1 MKIVFVT
8 DLPSIPAR
16 KQNRVLSYTEA
27 RELKICADMGGVP
40 EMFELISIL
49 PTRTPYNKSD
59 EIFSYERK
67 TAVKY
72 DYLEGRKEDC
82 FVNPAIQTHIEEF
95 HKRIA
100 AYPKST
106 VFIPLKSLA
115 FYLLTNEVK
124 FTAHIGSIERT
135 RFGTAVI
142 PAIHPEMLFRSP
154 ERRLYTAR
162 AIQRA
167 YELITEKI
175 EEPKT
180 RFIIRP
186 TFDKVIHTIERML
199 DEDKDIAA
207 DIETVSR
214 HISCI
219 SICNDHEESV
229 SIPFISHEGS
239 NYIHCYT
246 YEQEVKIIQR
256 MRQLLT
262 RNRIVWQNGSYD
274 IQHIT
279 RSWGFVP
286 RNDFDTMLMYHAI
299 YPGLKKDLATLS
311 SLYVPYYQYWKD
323 EHKDF
328 TTLPEDLNSYWTYNA
343 KDSFYTLVIKEKL
356 QVEIEKHGVEE
367 QWQLLQQSEKHFNK
381 ISLRGVRIDKGEK
394 NSLMDKLLPELQER
408 QNRINVMAGYE
419 LNTSSSKQM
428 QTFFYEEQGCK
439 IQKNKKTF
447 QPSCDDQAL
456 EAIATEDPLYRPL
469 VNLIQS
475 SRSIGVFLN
484 TFVRMP
490 LDSDGRMRCSY
501 NVGGPETYRLSSS
514 KNPFGSGGNL
524 QNIPKGQEEEDGDDF
539 KLPNLRR
546 MFIPDEGMLLF
557 DADLAGA
564 DAQVVA
570 WEANDEDLK
579 AKFRSGEKIH
589 ALNAKDMYG
598 AAAGPDGKKAPYY
611 KNAKMGTHLCLADGH
626 EVLTPTG
633 WQKVEDVLAE
643 TPIVVCK
650 MDGTEARMERPLT
663 WYHAEDELE
672 MLEIEGQ
679 AYHQLVTPD
688 HKIPYA
694 TDSKGVI
701 RAAKAKDLPDSA
713 RLPKSTL
720 YSGSEKEDPNW
731 LRLLSAF
738 HADGSIQK
746 LQVRFHFKK
755 HRKIE
760 RLLDILGE
768 LLIKPKIYE
777 GSDGSTSITLASDD
791 ARWLITQGKQPTW
804 EMLRWS
810 RECLQAYVDELPH
823 WDGSIGITSVSFSTV
838 VPQTAE
844 IIHTLL
850 HLCGKSGN
858 TYPKGN
864 VGGLTVQINNR
875 PLHRLTSGR
884 IRRVEYSGGLHCP
897 TVSTGFFLTRYR
909 GKIAVTGNSNY
920 GGTPRTL
927 SKSCAMLMHEA
938 ELFQRRWF
946 ELHPGIKDW
955 QNRVMSNLQSTGII
969 ENRFGFRRI
978 FYDRPDSVYTNAL
991 AWIPQSTI
999 AIIIHKAM
1007 HVIISELRRV
1017 GILLQV
1023 HDSLVGQFPIAY
1035 KDLYLP
1041 KIAKSMLVPVPYEDP
1056 LVIGTSLDISEKSWG
1071 DLGPWC

>member
-8 DLPSIPAR
+8 DLPSISAR

-40 EMFELISIL
+40 EMFELISVL
-49 PTRTPYNKSD
+49 PAKTPFNKSE

-67 TAVKY
+67 VAVKY
-72 DYLEGRKEDC
+72 NYLNGRQEDC
-82 FVNPAIQTHIEEF
+82 FVNPAIQPYVEEF

-115 FYLLTNEVK
+115 FYLLANEVK
-124 FTAHIGSIERT
+124 FTAHIGSIEWT

-142 PAIHPEMLFRSP
+142 PAVHPEMLFRSP

-167 YELITEKI
+167 YELLTEKI
-175 EEPKT
+175 EKPKT

-186 TFDKVIHTIERML
+186 TFSEVHAMIERML
-199 DEDKDIAA
+199 DEDKDVAS

-219 SICNDHEESV
+219 SICNNHEESM

-343 KDSFYTLVIKEKL
+343 KDSFYTLVNKEKL
-356 QVEIEKHGVEE
+356 QVEIEKHGVTE
-367 QWQLLQQSEKHFNK
+367 QWQLLQQSEKHLNR
-381 ISLRGVRIDKGEK
+381 ISLRGVRIDKKEK
-394 NSLMDKLLPELQER
+394 STLMDKLLPELQER
-408 QNRINVMAGYE
+408 QNRINVMAGYN
-419 LNTSSSKQM
+419 LNTSSPKQM

-439 IQKNKKTF
+439 VQKNKKTF

-456 EAIATEDPLYRPL
+456 EAIAVEDPLYRPL

-475 SRSIGVFLN
+475 SRSIGVFLS
-484 TFVRMP
+484 TFVQMP
-490 LDSDGRMRCSY
+490 LDFDGRMRCSY

-524 QNIPKGQEEEDGDDF
+524 QNIPKGQEEEEGDDF

-598 AAAGPDGKKAPYY
+598 TAAGPDGKKAPYY
-611 KNAKMGTHLCLADGH
+611 KNAKMGTHL
-626 EVLTPTG
+626 
-633 WQKVEDVLAE
+633 
-643 TPIVVCK
+643 
-650 MDGTEARMERPLT
+650 
-663 WYHAEDELE
+663 
-672 MLEIEGQ
+672 
-679 AYHQLVTPD
+679 
-688 HKIPYA
+688 
-694 TDSKGVI
+694 
-701 RAAKAKDLPDSA
+701 
-713 RLPKSTL
+713 
-720 YSGSEKEDPNW
+720 
-731 LRLLSAF
+731 
-738 HADGSIQK
+738 
-746 LQVRFHFKK
+746 
-755 HRKIE
+755 
-760 RLLDILGE
+760 
-768 LLIKPKIYE
+768 
-777 GSDGSTSITLASDD
+777 
-791 ARWLITQGKQPTW
+791 
-804 EMLRWS
+804 
-810 RECLQAYVDELPH
+810 
-823 WDGSIGITSVSFSTV
+823 
-838 VPQTAE
+838 
-844 IIHTLL
+844 
-850 HLCGKSGN
+850 
-858 TYPKGN
+858 
-864 VGGLTVQINNR
+864 
-875 PLHRLTSGR
+875 
-884 IRRVEYSGGLHCP
+884 
-897 TVSTGFFLTRYR
+897 
-909 GKIAVTGNSNY
+909 SNY

-927 SKSCAMLMHEA
+927 SKSCAMLIHEA

-1007 HVIISELRRV
+1007 DAIIRNLRRV
-1017 GILLQV
+1017 ELLLQV

-1041 KIAKSMLVPVPYEDP
+1041 KIAENMLVPVPYEDP
-1056 LVIGTSLDISEKSWG
+1056 LIISTSLDISLKSWG
-1071 DLGPWC
+1071 DLESWR